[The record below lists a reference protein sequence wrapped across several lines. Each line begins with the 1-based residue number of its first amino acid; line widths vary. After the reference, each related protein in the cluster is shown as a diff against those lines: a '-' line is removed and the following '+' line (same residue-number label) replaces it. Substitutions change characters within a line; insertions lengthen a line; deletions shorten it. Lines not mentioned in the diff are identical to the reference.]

1 MVPRTR
7 LGLAKSM
14 NSTHEWLQERYTGLW
29 NGAIDEVREGRVT
42 IDPLLASRE
51 PDRRRCITLLARPA
65 ADLQRSVTEFLN
77 ELRALDPEQYYYDPS
92 ELHVTVLSLF
102 TATLDHE
109 RYLARYAEYLAAVK
123 AALVG
128 RSAWTLAFTG
138 VTLTREAIMIQGFP
152 NSTALNELREV
163 LRKELRTRGLTEG
176 LDSRYILQTAHMT
189 VVRFRT
195 PLRDS
200 AAYAGVVEQYRDRS
214 FGRMEVR
221 ELNLVENDWY
231 LSRAS
236 VKLLERFQL
245 SSNSAPQGSQPA

>member
-1 MVPRTR
+1 
-7 LGLAKSM
+7 M
-14 NSTHEWLQERYTGLW
+14 NLTHELLQERYMGLW
-29 NGAIDEVREGRVT
+29 KGAIGDVREGRVT

-51 PDRRRCITLLARPA
+51 PDQRRCITLLARPA

-102 TATLDHE
+102 TATREHE
-109 RYLARYAEYLAAVK
+109 RYLERYAEYLAAVK
-123 AALVG
+123 AALAG
-128 RSAWTLAFTG
+128 GHAWAIEFTG

-152 NSTALNELREV
+152 EGTGLNELREA
-163 LRKELRTRGLTEG
+163 LRNELRARNLTEG

-195 PLRDS
+195 PLRNS
-200 AAYAGVVEQYRDRS
+200 AAYSGVLEQCRDRS

-221 ELNLVENDWY
+221 ELSLVQNDWY
-231 LSRAS
+231 LSQAS